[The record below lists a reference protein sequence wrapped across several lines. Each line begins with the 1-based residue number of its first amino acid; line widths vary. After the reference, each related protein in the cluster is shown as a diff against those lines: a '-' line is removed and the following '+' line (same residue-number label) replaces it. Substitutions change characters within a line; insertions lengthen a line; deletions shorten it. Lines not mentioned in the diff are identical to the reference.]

1 MQFYRKFDLKEL
13 ALELAITDPEN
24 RKCGLIWK
32 LKNNF
37 KRVSLNH
44 NMVFRIR
51 YSSVFLELDLSIFE
65 QLHLHEDEPR
75 TLPIYSFG
83 LGI

>member
-32 LKNNF
+32 LKN
-37 KRVSLNH
+37 NH

-75 TLPIYSFG
+75 TLPIYSYD